1 MARAKHTDRTEARRR
16 HRAEQAALAAAAS
29 GEAPEGNAPADST
42 AAKAPAT
49 RTSAGKAVAA
59 PPAQRPG
66 IMSAFRG
73 AYRPVDLRSDLR
85 AFPQVVTHWAVL
97 ASMAI
102 AIVATI
108 AFIVSTN
115 EFGASLDVSVAQPLE
130 GKEIGMV
137 TNATYLVISLFVAP
151 PPAAGAFLIGFTAQ
165 RASWLGGLVFG
176 IVAAICYSVIVAT
189 PAGRLLIGGN
199 PPEAFA
205 VQAMVMGPIGALLF
219 ASMAAWY
226 KRFLNL
232 ANPNR
237 GARRA
242 NGKAQPK
249 PKAKPA
255 TAKSGTRSR

>member
-16 HRAEQAALAAAAS
+16 HRAEQAALAAASPDDAPE
-29 GEAPEGNAPADST
+29 GEAPAGGT
-42 AAKAPAT
+42 AAKAPGAKGVT
-49 RTSAGKAVAA
+49 A
-59 PPAQRPG
+59 PPAQRPS
-66 IMSAFRG
+66 ITSAFRG
-73 AYRPVDLRSDLR
+73 AYRPVDLRSDLQ
-85 AFPQVVTHWAVL
+85 AFPKVVTHWAVL

-102 AIVATI
+102 AIVSTI

-115 EFGASLDVSVAQPLE
+115 EFGASLDVSAAQPLE
-130 GKEIGMV
+130 GREIGMV

-176 IVAAICYSVIVAT
+176 IVAAICYSVIIAT

-199 PPEAFA
+199 PPEAFLL
-205 VQAMVMGPIGALLF
+205 QAMMMGPIGALLF

-237 GARRA
+237 GRRQA
-242 NGKAQPK
+242 NAKAQPK

>member
-1 MARAKHTDRTEARRR
+1 LARAKHTDRTEARRR
-16 HRAEQAALAAAAS
+16 HRAEQAALAAAS
-29 GEAPEGNAPADST
+29 PDDAPEGDAPAGGTVS
-42 AAKAPAT
+42 KAPAT
-49 RTSAGKAVAA
+49 KGATA
-59 PPAQRPG
+59 PPAQRPS

-85 AFPQVVTHWAVL
+85 AFPAVVTHWAVL

-102 AIVATI
+102 AIVSTI

-115 EFGASLDVSVAQPLE
+115 DFGASLDVSVAQPLE
-130 GKEIGMV
+130 GREIGMV

-176 IVAAICYSVIVAT
+176 IVAAICYSVIVAM

-242 NGKAQPK
+242 NTKTQPK
-249 PKAKPA
+249 QKAKPA

>member
-16 HRAEQAALAAAAS
+16 HRAEQAALATAPDD
-29 GEAPEGNAPADST
+29 APEGEVPAHGT
-42 AAKAPAT
+42 AAKATAAKGT
-49 RTSAGKAVAA
+49 AAKGGTA
-59 PPAQRPG
+59 PPAQRPS
-66 IMSAFRG
+66 ITSAFRG
-73 AYRPVDLRSDLR
+73 AYRPVDLRSDLQ
-85 AFPQVVTHWAVL
+85 AFPKVVTHWAVL

-102 AIVATI
+102 AIVSSI
-108 AFIVSTN
+108 AFIVTTN

-130 GKEIGMV
+130 GREIGMA

-199 PPEAFA
+199 PPEAF
-205 VQAMVMGPIGALLF
+205 VTQALVMGPIGALLF

-237 GARRA
+237 GRRPTNA
-242 NGKAQPK
+242 KSQAKSK
-249 PKAKPA
+249 PRPA
-255 TAKSGTRSR
+255 TAKSGTRVR